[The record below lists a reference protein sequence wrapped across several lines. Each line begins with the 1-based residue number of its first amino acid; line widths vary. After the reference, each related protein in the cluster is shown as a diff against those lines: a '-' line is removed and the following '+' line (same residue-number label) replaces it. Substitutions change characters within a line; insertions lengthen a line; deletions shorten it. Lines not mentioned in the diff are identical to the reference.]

1 MISLLFWVQN
11 LERSELE
18 RIAREKGEDWAVAAM
33 VHGSIGYHTPSSARV
48 RIRNLLKGERIYGC
62 ERTYACFN
70 GDGLEEIAYDFR
82 QFQYVEERDP
92 EKVKRLIEVV
102 RQVAKLD
109 HMGQETFSLMYPT
122 MGL

>member
-1 MISLLFWVQN
+1 

-33 VHGSIGYHTPSSARV
+33 IHGSIGYHTPSSARV

-62 ERTYACFN
+62 ERTYACFK